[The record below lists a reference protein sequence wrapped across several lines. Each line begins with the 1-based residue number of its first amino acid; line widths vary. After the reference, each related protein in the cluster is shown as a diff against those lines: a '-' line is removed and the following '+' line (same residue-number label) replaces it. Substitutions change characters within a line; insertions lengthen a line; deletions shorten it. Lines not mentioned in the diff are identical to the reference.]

1 MCGRRR
7 SLTDGGR
14 LSGYSW
20 EMPLLSFD
28 IPEDEV
34 QLLAEVGEGRGSYA
48 FTERLDDLS
57 VMPACAA

>member
-1 MCGRRR
+1 
-7 SLTDGGR
+7 
-14 LSGYSW
+14 
-20 EMPLLSFD
+20 MPLLSFD

-57 VMPACAA
+57 VMPACVA